1 MIDNLTNNRELFN
14 RDNRRD
20 QLTLTLK
27 MTTAQVVNNNSP
39 IQDYTSTRT
48 IIHNLLLNWLLVGSN
63 RSQHYNNDH
72 KLISVASFVTFPLIW
87 ITMTQYIV
95 NPRSYLEFL
104 SLIRRRYSARDVP
117 IGEERGETDVFAGY
131 TFTILL
137 RMRSLDLMPEQEYG
151 IFRWKSLVL
160 R

>member
-1 MIDNLTNNRELFN
+1 
-14 RDNRRD
+14 
-20 QLTLTLK
+20 
-27 MTTAQVVNNNSP
+27 
-39 IQDYTSTRT
+39 
-48 IIHNLLLNWLLVGSN
+48 
-63 RSQHYNNDH
+63 
-72 KLISVASFVTFPLIW
+72 
-87 ITMTQYIV
+87 MTQYIV

-104 SLIRRRYSARDVP
+104 SLIRRRSSARDVP
-117 IGEERGETDVFAGY
+117 IGAEERGETDVFAGY

>member
-1 MIDNLTNNRELFN
+1 
-14 RDNRRD
+14 
-20 QLTLTLK
+20 
-27 MTTAQVVNNNSP
+27 
-39 IQDYTSTRT
+39 
-48 IIHNLLLNWLLVGSN
+48 
-63 RSQHYNNDH
+63 
-72 KLISVASFVTFPLIW
+72 
-87 ITMTQYIV
+87 MTQYIV

-104 SLIRRRYSARDVP
+104 SLIRRRSSARNV
-117 IGEERGETDVFAGY
+117 GEERGETDVFAGY